1 MYITLFAVNYQQTAQ
16 WLFGQFRNQP
26 PGGVD
31 FKENGMSTVSV
42 HSATMEEASPPTTWI
57 TSRPTWIYLGNLLE
71 KLFENYFSA
80 MDISNME
87 L

>member
-16 WLFGQFRNQP
+16 WLFGQFRNLP
-26 PGGVD
+26 PDGFD

-42 HSATMEEASPPTTWI
+42 HSATMEEASPLTTWI
-57 TSRPTWIYLGNLLE
+57 TSRPTWIYFEN
-71 KLFENYFSA
+71 LFENYFSA
-80 MDISNME
+80 MDISYME